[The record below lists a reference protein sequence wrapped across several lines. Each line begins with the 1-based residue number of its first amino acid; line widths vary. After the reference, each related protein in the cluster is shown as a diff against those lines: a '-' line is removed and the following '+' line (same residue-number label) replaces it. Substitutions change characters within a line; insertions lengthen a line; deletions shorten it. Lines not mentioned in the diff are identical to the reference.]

1 MSAMTPLR
9 LALAQ
14 STVDPT
20 LISAWACLEIYI
32 RAPYPP
38 PSDDYGLHRGGL
50 QEIKSSCPCLSMSVT
65 ASPHCPPPPLLP
77 LRLKSWHPLSS
88 LSLASSLAEAVLPD
102 RALYLPT
109 FGHFLIVNK
118 TSLSLSPLFFLSLSL
133 SLSLFLSCLGTLYRY
148 TTHGGEIVPST
159 SRNSQ
164 NSVYSG
170 YIYAYIHQQKFSKL
184 SICKHT
190 KPVSNLHSRIKILK
204 TQ

>member
-1 MSAMTPLR
+1 MFHGPLPGPLPGPTNLALQPAMSAMTPLR

-118 TSLSLSPLFFLSLSL
+118 TSLSLSP
-133 SLSLFLSCLGTLYRY
+133 SLFLSLPLMPW
-148 TTHGGEIVPST
+148 HP
-159 SRNSQ
+159 
-164 NSVYSG
+164 
-170 YIYAYIHQQKFSKL
+170 L
-184 SICKHT
+184 SIYDARRRNCPIH
-190 KPVSNLHSRIKILK
+190 
-204 TQ
+204 